1 MMTVNNTG
9 IVLYR
14 YLRALSVKVSRGPV
28 HRLLD
33 TPAGNSLRGISDA
46 LDALRIKNE
55 VYQLPPSE
63 DYFAQVDAPFI
74 TMLQVS
80 RAPFCVVTKKD
91 DSIVEFYNLE
101 GKKYRI
107 GADVFLKKWT
117 GTVLLSEVT

>member
-1 MMTVNNTG
+1 MMTVNDTG

-14 YLRALSVKVSRGPV
+14 YLRALSVKVSRGTV

-55 VYQLPPSE
+55 VYQLPLSE

-80 RAPFCVVTKKD
+80 KAPFCAVTKKD
-91 DSIVEFYNLE
+91 DSIVEFYN
-101 GKKYRI
+101 
-107 GADVFLKKWT
+107 
-117 GTVLLSEVT
+117 SEDNKNKTKRKSIKNPMSRM

>member
-1 MMTVNNTG
+1 MMTVNDTG

-14 YLRALSVKVSRGPV
+14 YLRALSVKVSRGTV

-55 VYQLPPSE
+55 VYRLPPSE

-74 TMLQVS
+74 TMLQKGKN
-80 RAPFCVVTKKD
+80 PFYMTAKRTTSTWISANQK
-91 DSIVEFYNLE
+91 IT
-101 GKKYRI
+101 RI
-107 GADVFLKKWT
+107 KQ
-117 GTVLLSEVT
+117 SENP